1 LEAAATVPSMK
12 EWAGRLIGYV
22 FIGSFCLA
30 GPLLV
35 MLALVTAAQRT
46 ALVISGLR
54 AQATV
59 IGARQSGSSRPTYA
73 PVFQFTASDGRSYTV
88 SSDVYAQESAIH
100 FGGRLQVLYW
110 PDHPESA
117 RIDAFAPLWILPL
130 VLGVVGGGFS
140 VVPAIVL
147 VSWMRR
153 RAERAEPDKR
163 EAALVAADTVSRRL
177 LQTLGAVLIAA
188 GGALLASG
196 IGLIPAGSRLNGAH
210 IPAAAMGTLLAACGL
225 QVGQWVTNR
234 RLSALVGGVVAAS
247 LALLFGWV
255 ALYGDAAG
263 FHGAI
268 GVGGRAAGW
277 SGSHVLGRV
286 LFGSVAILTALLSL
300 WSWKQAFRSR

>member
-1 LEAAATVPSMK
+1 LETAATVPIMK
-12 EWAGRLIGYV
+12 QLAGRLIGYV

-30 GPLLV
+30 GPLLL
-35 MLALVTAAQRT
+35 MLALVKGAQRA
-46 ALVISGLR
+46 ALVISGAS

-59 IGARQSGSSRPTYA
+59 IGERESGSTYA

-88 SSDVYAQESAIH
+88 SSDVYAQESAIQ
-100 FGGRLQVLYW
+100 FGERLQVLYR

-117 RIDAFAPLWILPL
+117 RIDAFAPLWMLPL
-130 VLGVVGGGFS
+130 VVGVVGGGFS

-163 EAALVAADTVSRRL
+163 EAARAAVDTVSRRL
-177 LQTLGAVLIAA
+177 LRILGAVLIGA
-188 GGALLASG
+188 GGFLLATG
-196 IGLIPAGSRLNGAH
+196 TGLIPAGSRLEGAH
-210 IPAAAMGTLLAACGL
+210 IPTMALGVLLVAAGV
-225 QVGQWVTNR
+225 QVGQWAASR
-234 RLSALVGGVVAAS
+234 RLSLLVGGAVAAS

-255 ALYGDAAG
+255 AVYGDAAG

-277 SGSHVLGRV
+277 SGSHVIARV
-286 LFGSVAILTALLSL
+286 LFASVAMLAALFSF